1 MAPSAESVSKASLP
15 MESSTVF
22 PASPAKNVTI
32 GVNYELPMVDQFMKV
47 ERKRR
52 SSTNPTGATQQT
64 SNHENDVPNVAT
76 ASASTSDDSNNHP
89 HAARSPPGRRVSSRD
104 KQKRNVPVERARVR
118 YDMQM
123 VPPVKRNQAF
133 LNSFESWWIPARPP
147 PEETA
152 KRRSTRLQS
161 TTNLATVS
169 EDGQCHCF
177 GSGDPEFPFLEDSS
191 VLWIPSNRSEWEDT
205 VSEMTSVCTQAAL
218 RRRRTTDDK
227 KKPFVPPLSRDY
239 IRDRIDIDD
248 PLCGYQLRHKQG
260 GWLQGFVLYTNFTTW
275 THGFHWD
282 SKHAMSGFPT
292 DSAAYP
298 NMDMDGSL
306 AMELEAEPRSGD
318 PRGGGIV
325 FPSLAEI
332 GLLGGLGCGEIML
345 RMALTDIL
353 KNPQYKY
360 VVLQATDQS
369 KAFYERFGFVRV
381 GAICQYGKSEK
392 DMAKLNGK
400 STQPTSANGA
410 ERPQPSAVNGNS
422 NQPSASN
429 GAERPQ
435 SSTEQEQEQAQSS
448 ASNGAEPVVEQAQ
461 KRSDGAERSQ
471 PLTDQEQEQSGDTE
485 RRQPAVEQAQE
496 QPDGTER
503 TQPAVEEAQEQSD
516 GAERIQPGVEQA
528 QEQSVADPTQQPEG
542 DDLKEQPTD
551 DNAEENQQ
559 QPADGSTEQ
568 PADNVTQPPA
578 NDVSEKHPADGD
590 VTQHPG
596 GGDEAEQHPE
606 VPSGAAAVTATALA
620 SLDLSNMPVV
630 GYRHWTHANESE
642 RSLQKHGGPSY
653 MMCLKLPERT
663 PESKSAATEPTAC
676 LQCGGSFSRTSDVS
690 FTDHLLAMLLVE
702 NKPRVEQLGATS
714 TPGGPKFLR
723 RSMSMPIEI
732 SSSRC
737 LDTTSSGSSSPRVGK
752 KQSRRA
758 SDMKS
763 SVVSNASGSKGK
775 NNVTALSTAGSL
787 IQNKAVRVAKMPK
800 RSHSMAE
807 VEGPPRKRQ
816 KVELSKS
823 ASKKSGARGRP
834 GRPKKSSKAASEV
847 RPPSPKD
854 GKPLSYAQKQYHSVW
869 LAVPPDLNSAAAGL
883 SPPRAH
889 PRERAAL
896 AAAKPPLRTRKP
908 PPSIT
913 YTTSKKASSSS
924 TTKRKVGRPPTKKVG
939 RPAKKK
945 QSAKSYR
952 SSTSRS
958 NRTTAKAESGRIFHS
973 IRGPDGKFIRVE
985 TKSSRSAPKRK
996 KQKAEPAPKKKA
1008 AKTDVRKKSSSKKKK
1023 KSPPKFASPASPAP
1037 PAERSLFDL
1046 MKSRK
1051 TRSIDPK
1058 TFRKQKVQAFP
1069 KEKNHFFNR
1078 IVRRKRGSADKYFYV
1093 LEYDDTKKQ
1102 LCLVPLITKGT
1113 LSGQREGRPRYRC
1126 DIGDTDSNFKIVS
1139 ASDYVVVRSC
1149 AIMKTSLVASEAW
1162 DIETSEDE
1170 NFVTRTS

>member
-1 MAPSAESVSKASLP
+1 M
-15 MESSTVF
+15 
-22 PASPAKNVTI
+22 
-32 GVNYELPMVDQFMKV
+32 
-47 ERKRR
+47 
-52 SSTNPTGATQQT
+52 
-64 SNHENDVPNVAT
+64 
-76 ASASTSDDSNNHP
+76 
-89 HAARSPPGRRVSSRD
+89 
-104 KQKRNVPVERARVR
+104 
-118 YDMQM
+118 
-123 VPPVKRNQAF
+123 
-133 LNSFESWWIPARPP
+133 
-147 PEETA
+147 
-152 KRRSTRLQS
+152 
-161 TTNLATVS
+161 
-169 EDGQCHCF
+169 
-177 GSGDPEFPFLEDSS
+177 
-191 VLWIPSNRSEWEDT
+191 
-205 VSEMTSVCTQAAL
+205 
-218 RRRRTTDDK
+218 
-227 KKPFVPPLSRDY
+227 
-239 IRDRIDIDD
+239 
-248 PLCGYQLRHKQG
+248 
-260 GWLQGFVLYTNFTTW
+260 
-275 THGFHWD
+275 
-282 SKHAMSGFPT
+282 
-292 DSAAYP
+292 
-298 NMDMDGSL
+298 
-306 AMELEAEPRSGD
+306 
-318 PRGGGIV
+318 
-325 FPSLAEI
+325 
-332 GLLGGLGCGEIML
+332 
-345 RMALTDIL
+345 
-353 KNPQYKY
+353 
-360 VVLQATDQS
+360 
-369 KAFYERFGFVRV
+369 
-381 GAICQYGKSEK
+381 
-392 DMAKLNGK
+392 
-400 STQPTSANGA
+400 
-410 ERPQPSAVNGNS
+410 
-422 NQPSASN
+422 
-429 GAERPQ
+429 
-435 SSTEQEQEQAQSS
+435 
-448 ASNGAEPVVEQAQ
+448 
-461 KRSDGAERSQ
+461 
-471 PLTDQEQEQSGDTE
+471 
-485 RRQPAVEQAQE
+485 
-496 QPDGTER
+496 
-503 TQPAVEEAQEQSD
+503 
-516 GAERIQPGVEQA
+516 
-528 QEQSVADPTQQPEG
+528 
-542 DDLKEQPTD
+542 
-551 DNAEENQQ
+551 
-559 QPADGSTEQ
+559 
-568 PADNVTQPPA
+568 TQPPA
-578 NDVSEKHPADGD
+578 SDASEKQPANGD
-590 VTQHPG
+590 ATQHPG
-596 GGDEAEQHPE
+596 GSGEAEQNRA
-606 VPSGAAAVTATALA
+606 VPSDAAAVTATALA
-620 SLDLSNMPVV
+620 SLDLSNMPIV

-676 LQCGGSFSRTSDVS
+676 LQCGVGSSGTSDVS

-723 RSMSMPIEI
+723 RSMSMPIDI

-758 SDMKS
+758 PDMK
-763 SVVSNASGSKGK
+763 ASGPKGK

-816 KVELSKS
+816 KVEPSKS

-869 LAVPPDLNSAAAGL
+869 LAVPPDSNSAAAGL

-908 PPSIT
+908 PPSIMS
-913 YTTSKKASSSS
+913 TTSKKASSSS

-973 IRGPDGKFIRVE
+973 IRGPDGKFVRVE

-996 KQKAEPAPKKKA
+996 KQKAEPAPKKKG

-1023 KSPPKFASPASPAP
+1023 KKKSPPIFASPAP

-1051 TRSIDPK
+1051 TRSINPK

-1078 IVRRKRGSADKYFYV
+1078 IVRRKRGSAEKYFYV

-1162 DIETSEDE
+1162 DIETSDDK